1 MPRCLLPLLLLPVLL
16 LPSAAFA
23 ETTYTCPAQY
33 SARDEGARTV
43 ANTNLSQKTIVV
55 SMDLFTTAAD
65 GWSAEAD
72 MSTLFSCEVLGF
84 VVDQGSRVLLTCT
97 CAAPKVNGVS
107 PIQTSTTLI
116 VAAGSQCSYSG
127 NLQFTCE

>member
-1 MPRCLLPLLLLPVLL
+1 MSAPLLLLPVLL

-23 ETTYTCPAQY
+23 ETTSTCPAQY
-33 SARDEGARTV
+33 SARDVGARTIV
-43 ANTNLSQKTIVV
+43 NTSLGQTSIVV
-55 SMDLFTTAAD
+55 SLDLFTEGAD
-65 GWSAEAD
+65 GWSAEAN

-84 VVDQGSRVLLTCT
+84 VVDQGSRGLLTCT
-97 CAAPKVNGVS
+97 GEAPQPNGVS